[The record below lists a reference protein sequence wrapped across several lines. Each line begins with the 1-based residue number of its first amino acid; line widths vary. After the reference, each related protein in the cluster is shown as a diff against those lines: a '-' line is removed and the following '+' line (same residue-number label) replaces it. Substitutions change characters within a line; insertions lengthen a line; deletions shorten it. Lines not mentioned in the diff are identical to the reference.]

1 MESNREVFLRMQE
14 SEYLEIPQ
22 EIRERH
28 LFAKRIDSDNHDWK
42 ENMEDPT
49 FEKFYKLKKQASK
62 DLEERKY
69 QLRENKRN
77 GK

>member
-1 MESNREVFLRMQE
+1 MESNREVFLKMQE

-28 LFAKRIDSDNHDWK
+28 LSSKRIDSDNHDWQ
-42 ENMEDPT
+42 ENMEDAT

-69 QLRENKRN
+69 QLRENKR
-77 GK
+77 K